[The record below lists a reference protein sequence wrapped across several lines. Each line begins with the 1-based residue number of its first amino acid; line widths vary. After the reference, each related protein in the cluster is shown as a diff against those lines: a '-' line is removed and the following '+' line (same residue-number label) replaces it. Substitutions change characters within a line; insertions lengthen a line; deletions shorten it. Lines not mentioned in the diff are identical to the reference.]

1 MQTDANVYLFLLQ
14 LQINMLIQFSKRC
27 CQYDYSFIDWVK
39 TPTCVLP
46 YGNTACTQPSEMLIE
61 FILGIPCKRPKP
73 SETRRIV
80 SADLFLR
87 GAHYG
92 NPWLLKRRETQVRG
106 AVGKADP

>member
-1 MQTDANVYLFLLQ
+1 MDANVYLFLLQ
-14 LQINMLIQFSKRC
+14 LQINMLIKFSKHC
-27 CQYDYSFIDWVK
+27 CQSDYSFIDWVK

-46 YGNTACTQPSEMLIE
+46 YGNTACMSEMLIE

-73 SETRRIV
+73 SETRRI
-80 SADLFLR
+80 ADLFLR